1 MGLAKCACKAC
12 VIEVAGEASLGA
24 ICNCDNCRRRTG
36 SAFGWS
42 VYVEDHQ
49 VLSREGPLKR
59 YDLALDV
66 PQTRWFCE
74 NCGAT
79 LLWKTGWRPT
89 QTGIAGG
96 CFETLP
102 HTPTFSAVDE
112 RRVPWVALDL
122 AH

>member
-12 VIEVAGEASLGA
+12 VVEVVGAEALNA
-24 ICNCDNCRRRTG
+24 VCNCDNCRRRTG
-36 SAFGWS
+36 SVFGWS
-42 VYVEDHQ
+42 VYVEDAQ
-49 VLSREGPLKR
+49 VRSRKGPLKS

-74 NCGAT
+74 KCGTT
-79 LLWKTGWRPT
+79 LLWKSDWRPA

-102 HTPTFSAVDE
+102 PTPTLSALDE
-112 RRVPWVALDL
+112 RRVPWIALDF
-122 AH
+122 AR